1 MRARV
6 SAFLLVLYAVGFS
19 FLPFSAIAE
28 TIVLPDPLYTNQ
40 FTTVEAWVQLHSAS
54 AWVMW
59 EDDDLDDF
67 YYYVNEIISS
77 ANSLYSEFRLLIDD
91 VYEYSTIVSQLQGD
105 LEYNLPEDSD
115 IWDNDEFLELW
126 ENIFDFYETK
136 SRSLQ
141 QDAYQTLYSASNNVD
156 RVVSIV
162 TQLRDR
168 VQYTNVVTSVEFGQ
182 EYGRIL
188 PSGGCECPDYT
199 VYLQGLYAVLY
210 QWRQTWTQQF
220 SDLLADVE
228 DLHTQLDDIF
238 RGMRSRFTSNYNIGV
253 ELASLMAQYKQG
265 YIYPTNEI
273 TNPLWV
279 ALTNANPLI
288 VQIDENQL
296 PLPVS
301 FGDAEFLVAVTNF
314 DELVFMLTNQDS
326 VETRSEA
333 EFNFAE
339 SKLRNQDQ
347 PDEED
352 DDLEDVSL
360 DDLDEIGT
368 KLQEITES
376 YKEMFDTNLVP
387 TEMPNSIVL
396 HQGYRLGPIT
406 VSSMHW
412 NPDSKTGRLL
422 RGMRSLFRAFWFVI
436 YLVLLYYCAAIDML
450 VAGALLSCC
459 FGVLMG
465 KPEKITTGISRVW
478 RLFVSMLGVSPSSS
492 E

>member
-6 SAFLLVLYAVGFS
+6 SVFLLVLSVAGLS
-19 FLPFSAIAE
+19 FLQSSAIAE

-40 FTTVEAWVQLHSAS
+40 FTSVEAWVQLQSAS

-59 EDDDLDDF
+59 EDDVLDDF
-67 YYYVNEIISS
+67 YYYVNEILLS
-77 ANSLYSEFRLLIDD
+77 ADSLYSYIRSITLD
-91 VYEYSTIVSQLQGD
+91 VYDYSQIVDDLQAD
-105 LEYNLPEDSD
+105 LENNLPADSD
-115 IWDNDEFLELW
+115 IWDNDEFIELW
-126 ENIFDFYETK
+126 ESIFDFYQTK
-136 SRSLQ
+136 SCTLQ
-141 QDAYQTLYSASNNVD
+141 QDAYQYLAYASNNVD
-156 RVVSIV
+156 RVVSII

-182 EYGRIL
+182 EYGRTL

-199 VYLQGLYAVLY
+199 VYFQGIYAVLY
-210 QWRQTWTQQF
+210 QWRQSWTQQF
-220 SDLLADVE
+220 ADLLADVD

-238 RGMRSRFTSNYNIGV
+238 RGMRSRFTTNYNIGV

-279 ALTNANPLI
+279 ALTNSNPLI

-301 FGDAEFLVAVTNF
+301 FGEAEFLVAVTNF
-314 DELVFMLTNQDS
+314 DQLVFMLTNQDS
-326 VETRSEA
+326 VETRSES

-339 SKLRNQDQ
+339 SKLRNQQQ

-352 DDLEDVSL
+352 DDLEEVSL
-360 DDLDEIGT
+360 DDLDEIGN

-387 TEMPNSIVL
+387 VEMPNSIVL
-396 HQGYRLGPIT
+396 HHGYRLGPIT

-436 YLVLLYYCAAIDML
+436 YMVLLYYCAALDML
-450 VAGALLSCC
+450 IAGALLSCC

-478 RLFVSMLGVSPSSS
+478 RLFVSMLGVSPTSS